1 MPRVSRC
8 PTPMSCV
15 RCPDKIVR
23 DEGGQLQRM
32 IRQFALVQSVG
43 MLCSVWA
50 GDLETARAALRDRL
64 YPIAQTHAEKAL
76 KAGTTERAQ
85 ALLMLLESMSEQGLY
100 LDILKRLELYDAVVR
115 QNPQT
120 GSFAY
125 WRALALLNTGQSLEA
140 LKVVEASKG
149 AASPYDDA
157 LLRIGARAKQAAGDL
172 PGAFALFAEVDRMST
187 NVLTRAA
194 NALEWALALDHFGR
208 PDAAL
213 EVLKLQS
220 ELNASGDAINDGLLL
235 RGRILM
241 REGKSAEATM
251 LFNQLAMNERVPEL
265 ARVQALVEMS
275 VFTLNSGKTNEAVA
289 YARSAY
295 ERAKQPETRRLAG
308 FRLGD
313 LLSADP
319 ATIDEGER
327 LIKALVREYPEHS
340 GTMQA
345 QLKLAD
351 SLLQAKRPE
360 RAAAEYRIFLETYP
374 SSSLDAA
381 VLQGRG
387 WALIQLGR
395 FAEAGVVFQRAAEAA
410 TNETEKAECLF
421 KQGDALLADARFA
434 EASQIYAKLNA
445 TYPQSAYADRAL
457 FQSADC
463 LERAGLSKEAG
474 TQYRKVAE
482 IYVDREVAPK
492 ALLRLAVLQTE
503 DGDFDA
509 ATNTYTSILGTFNQK
524 AVRVDAFMGRG
535 KIHYRTYRFDAAM
548 QDFASVAE
556 SDPARRD
563 EARYMLTLCL
573 YGLGRDKEA
582 RAAAAAFL
590 LDFPESPKLSDMM
603 LWLGKFDFN
612 HGKHEDARRFFLEYV
627 ARWPNNRW
635 ADAALVWAAR
645 AAFNGN
651 DFTATI
657 ELVTRLV
664 RSYPQSPRISEALL
678 VQTDALMELARFDE
692 AVLLLDQIVSQ
703 APETEWSRA
712 ALLRKGDC
720 LFAMG
725 ADNGLRYQEAL
736 VAYRLMLEQGNLNP
750 TDTLQLHFKA
760 GRCLEKM
767 KRIDDAI
774 DQYYSEVIIRY
785 LDERMRG
792 TWYDETSTSLFVR
805 ATFNVAELYEQKGQ
819 PQQAIQVLLRIK
831 TGEPGAEEA
840 RQRIERL
847 RAKKAGV
854 S

>member
-1 MPRVSRC
+1 M
-8 PTPMSCV
+8 
-15 RCPDKIVR
+15 
-23 DEGGQLQRM
+23 QRM
-32 IRQFALVQSVG
+32 IRQFALVQLVG
-43 MLCSVWA
+43 VLFTVWA

-76 KAGTTERAQ
+76 KAGSGDRSQ
-85 ALLMLLESMSEQGLY
+85 DLLVLLEALSEQGLY
-100 LDILKRLELYDAVVR
+100 AELLRRLDLYDDVVR

-125 WRALALLNTGQSLEA
+125 WRAVALLNTGRPLEA
-140 LKVVEASKG
+140 VKVAEAAKG
-149 AASPYDDA
+149 AASPYA
-157 LLRIGARAKQAAGDL
+157 ETLLRIEARAKQASGDL
-172 PGAFALFAEVDRMST
+172 PGAFAVFADVDRIST

-194 NALEWALALDHFGR
+194 NALEWALALNQFGR
-208 PDAAL
+208 ADAAL

-220 ELNASGDAINDGLLL
+220 ELNASGNAVNDGALL
-235 RGRILM
+235 RARILM
-241 REGKSAEATM
+241 RQGKNADATM

-295 ERAKQPETRRLAG
+295 ERATQPDTRRLAG

-319 ATIDEGER
+319 STIDEGER
-327 LIKALVREYPEHS
+327 LIKALVREYPEHP

-374 SSSLDAA
+374 SSLDAE

-387 WALIQLGR
+387 WALMQLGR
-395 FAEAGVVFQRAAEAA
+395 FAEAGVVFQRASQAA

-421 KQGDALLADARFA
+421 KQGDALLADTRFA
-434 EASQIYAKLNA
+434 EASQIYAKLSA
-445 TYPQSAYADRAL
+445 TYPHSVYADRAL

-463 LERAGLSKEAG
+463 LERAGLGKEAG
-474 TQYRKVAE
+474 AQYKRVAE
-482 IYVDREVAPK
+482 TYSDREVAPK
-492 ALLRLAVLQTE
+492 ALLRLAALQTE
-503 DGDFDA
+503 AADFDA
-509 ATNTYTSILGTFNQK
+509 ATNTYTSILGTFNQR

-548 QDFASVAE
+548 QDFAWVAE
-556 SDPARRD
+556 NEPTRRD
-563 EARYMLTLCL
+563 EARFMLTLCL

-582 RAAAAAFL
+582 RAAAASFL

-612 HGKHEDARRFFLEYV
+612 RGKYDDARRFFIEYV

-635 ADAALVWAAR
+635 SDAALVWAAR
-645 AAFNGN
+645 SAFSNN
-651 DFTATI
+651 DFTGTI

-692 AVLLLDQIVSQ
+692 AALLLDQIVSQ
-703 APETEWSRA
+703 APESEWGRT

-736 VAYRLMLEQGNLNP
+736 TAYRLMLDQGNLNP
-750 TDTLQLHFKA
+750 ADTLQLHFKA

-774 DQYYSEVIIRY
+774 DEYYSEVIIRY
-785 LDERMRG
+785 LEERTRG

-854 S
+854 